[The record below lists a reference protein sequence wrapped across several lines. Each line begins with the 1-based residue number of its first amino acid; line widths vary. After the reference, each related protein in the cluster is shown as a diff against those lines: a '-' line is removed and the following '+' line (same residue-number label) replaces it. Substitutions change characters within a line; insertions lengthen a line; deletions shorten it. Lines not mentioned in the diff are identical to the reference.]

1 MIFLLQQK
9 GKREVQTIQL
19 EKQKKQYD
27 NYVALAA
34 KVTQLIEQKSDKG
47 IDVYTHSL
55 NNRKVIAGEQLKLL
69 IEDHTGKKTGA
80 EDSNKDR
87 LVALWLDARD
97 KKAHKSKEWTTTN
110 KHCLLELQDKEITIE
125 NTELGRAVDA
135 PKS

>member
-9 GKREVQTIQL
+9 GKREVQTILL

-55 NNRKVIAGEQLKLL
+55 NNQKIITGEQLKLL
-69 IEDHTGKKTGA
+69 IEDHTGKKKQVQKIVIKT
-80 EDSNKDR
+80 D
-87 LVALWLDARD
+87 
-97 KKAHKSKEWTTTN
+97 
-110 KHCLLELQDKEITIE
+110 
-125 NTELGRAVDA
+125 
-135 PKS
+135 